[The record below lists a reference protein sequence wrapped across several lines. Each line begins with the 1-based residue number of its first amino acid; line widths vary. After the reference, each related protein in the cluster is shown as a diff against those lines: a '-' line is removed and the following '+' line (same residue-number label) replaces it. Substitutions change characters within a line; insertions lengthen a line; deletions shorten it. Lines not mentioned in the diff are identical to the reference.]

1 MKRTGCFFAGFAQ
14 NILSMEV
21 VPPNSKTNLLSGLF
35 GTLIIPPL
43 FCNKELNNVTSLSR
57 SNDWFPCHPLSQLAI
72 SLNSNLEL
80 KLLTS

>member
-43 FCNKELNNVTSLSR
+43 FCNKELNNVTSV
-57 SNDWFPCHPLSQLAI
+57 
-72 SLNSNLEL
+72 SL
-80 KLLTS
+80 